1 MNKNGRNNF
10 AKKITLDSYHKD
22 LVDKFNKKNIEKE
35 QKEIKLKNLEKE
47 LENLNQKKDYEI
59 NNQEIQ
65 KKYQLKLQI
74 NNIKK
79 KINSIDINEKEY
91 GYYLNTMDILEK
103 YYSSTNDFDS
113 PKIKPIEEKKESK
126 MTIIEYINNSSEN
139 NDTNIKKFIKEEKK
153 LSRKKIFFDYLN
165 LIDKSNKKNN
175 VDYVT
180 NYTFCDKC
188 NIEKSLIV
196 NESLYVCET
205 CGECNATIVET
216 EKTSYKDNIIENH
229 NFSYKRYNHFIEWLN
244 QFQALESTTIPIT
257 VYDKIKKEIEKQK
270 IDLDKLDNNNMR
282 ILLKKINEN
291 KYYEHINHII
301 NKLNKIPPPK
311 FSKSIEEKL
320 KLMFKKCQEPFNK
333 VCPIDRKNFLSYSY
347 IIRKFLELLNETKY
361 IDSFPLLKSRE
372 KLYEQDIIWKK
383 MCKILNWPFFQSI

>member
-1 MNKNGRNNF
+1 MNK
-10 AKKITLDSYHKD
+10 KKITLDSYHKD
-22 LVDKFNKKNIEKE
+22 LVEKFNNKDVEKNIKE
-35 QKEIKLKNLEKE
+35 SRKKE
-47 LENLNQKKDYEI
+47 LEIELFNLNNRKDYEI
-59 NNQEIQ
+59 DNEEIH
-65 KKYQLKLQI
+65 KKYDLKLQI

-79 KINSIDINEKEY
+79 EIHSINNNENEY
-91 GYYLNTMDILEK
+91 DYYLNTMDILEK
-103 YYSSTNDFDS
+103 YYGKNNDDEITETN
-113 PKIKPIEEKKESK
+113 IKKSE
-126 MTIIEYINNSSEN
+126 MTIIEYINNSTKS
-139 NDTNIKKFIKEEKK
+139 NDITIKKFIKEEKK

-165 LIDKSNKKNN
+165 IIDKSNKKNN

-180 NYTFCDKC
+180 NYTFCDNC

-205 CGECNATIVET
+205 CGECNSTIVET
-216 EKTSYKDNIIENH
+216 EKTSYKDNIIENY

-244 QFQALESTTIPIT
+244 QFQALESTTIPIS
-257 VYDKIKKEIEKQK
+257 VYDKIKKEIDKQK
-270 IDLDKLDNNNMR
+270 INLDKLDNNKMR
-282 ILLKKINEN
+282 TILKKINEN

-320 KLMFKKCQEPFNK
+320 KLMFKKCQDPFNK
-333 VCPIDRKNFLSYSY
+333 VCPADRKNFLSYSY
-347 IIRKFLELLNETKY
+347 VIRKFLELLNETKY

-383 MCKILNWPFFQSI
+383 MCKILNWPFYQSI

>member
-1 MNKNGRNNF
+1 MK
-10 AKKITLDSYHKD
+10 KKITLDSYHKD
-22 LVDKFNKKNIEKE
+22 LVDKFQNKNI
-35 QKEIKLKNLEKE
+35 QKEIKINEVESLEKD
-47 LENLNQKKDYEI
+47 LCLLNLKKDYEI
-59 NNQEIQ
+59 TNDEMKQ
-65 KKYQLKLQI
+65 KYYLKSQI
-74 NNIKK
+74 NFIKK
-79 KINSIDINEKEY
+79 EIKSIDNNENEY
-91 GYYLNTMDILEK
+91 EYYLNTMEILEK
-103 YYSSTNDFDS
+103 YYGENNESN
-113 PKIKPIEEKKESK
+113 EEVNSYNKKKSD
-126 MTIIEYINNSSEN
+126 MTIMEYINDSDKNGIS
-139 NDTNIKKFIKEEKK
+139 IKKFIKEKKK
-153 LSRKKIFFDYLN
+153 LSRKKIFYNYLN
-165 LIDKSNKKNN
+165 VIDKSNKQNN

-180 NYTFCDKC
+180 NYTFCDNC

-205 CGECNATIVET
+205 CGECNSTIVET

-257 VYDKIKKEIEKQK
+257 VYDKIKKEINKQK
-270 IDLDKLDNNNMR
+270 IHLDNLDSDNMR
-282 ILLKKINEN
+282 LLLKKINEN

-320 KLMFKKCQEPFNK
+320 KLMFKKSQDPFNK
-333 VCPIDRKNFLSYSY
+333 VCPVDRKNFLSYSY

-361 IDSFPLLKSRE
+361 INSFPLLKSRE

-383 MCKILNWPFFQSI
+383 MCNILHWPFYQSI

>member
-1 MNKNGRNNF
+1 MNK
-10 AKKITLDSYHKD
+10 KKITLDSYHKD
-22 LVDKFNKKNIEKE
+22 LVDKFNNKNIKKDEKVN
-35 QKEIKLKNLEKE
+35 QLINLEKE
-47 LENLNQKKDYEI
+47 LKNLNIKKDYEI
-59 NNQEIQ
+59 NNEEIQ
-65 KKYQLKLQI
+65 KKYKLKLQI

-79 KINSIDINEKEY
+79 EIHLIDTNENEY
-91 GYYLNTMDILEK
+91 DYYLNTMDILEE
-103 YYSSTNDFDS
+103 YYGNNKEVVN
-113 PKIKPIEEKKESK
+113 PKKNQKKSK
-126 MTIIEYINNSSEN
+126 MTIIEYINNSSKN
-139 NDTNIKKFIKEEKK
+139 NDINIKKFIKEEKK

-165 LIDKSNKKNN
+165 IIDKSNKKNN

-180 NYTFCDKC
+180 NYTFCDNC
-188 NIEKSLIV
+188 NIEKSLII

-216 EKTSYKDNIIENH
+216 EKTSYKDNIIENY

-244 QFQALESTTIPIT
+244 QFQALESTTIPLT
-257 VYDKIKKEIEKQK
+257 VYDKIKKEIDKQK
-270 IDLDKLDNNNMR
+270 LNLDKLDNNKMR
-282 ILLKKINEN
+282 ALLKKINEN

-320 KLMFKKCQEPFNK
+320 KLMFKKCQEPFNT
-333 VCPIDRKNFLSYSY
+333 VCPADRKNFLSYSY
-347 IIRKFLELLNETKY
+347 VIRKFLELLNETKY

-383 MCKILNWPFFQSI
+383 MCNILHWPFNPSI